1 MFALLVALLAR
12 ASRRCCVHARTFPPA
27 VSTIDAMLWKVHAP
41 FRPSRGAGRR
51 RTPLVVRSSSS
62 PSPACCQKNQM
73 PGFLTTNSP
82 GQALHD
88 LAGGIQGAGRL
99 PSGGEGGAEAK
110 ATLRRRLWKRQLRSH
125 RSESAFG
132 PGAGWHVQRCSSGR
146 EGGDGA
152 PDAHGPSAEPP
163 WWVWAGAGHERR
175 RRVGL
180 RMRCV

>member
-1 MFALLVALLAR
+1 MQRSCQRLLPQWMAWSGRCEHSAATSVEQAAATSTRPR
-12 ASRRCCVHARTFPPA
+12 AS
-27 VSTIDAMLWKVHAP
+27 L
-41 FRPSRGAGRR
+41 
-51 RTPLVVRSSSS
+51 
-62 PSPACCQKNQM
+62 PACVLTEAQPRQRVNKPNS
-73 PGFLTTNSP
+73 PGCSPTNSP

-88 LAGGIQGAGRL
+88 FAGGIQGAGRL

-163 WWVWAGAGHERR
+163 WWVWAGGGHERR

-180 RMRCV
+180 RMRRV